1 MKIKK
6 IIESHIIESMAVKK
20 AVLNKNLP
28 QIIKTAE
35 VLIET
40 YWKNG
45 GTVYVFG
52 NGGSSCDAQ
61 HFAEELTSAFR
72 TLERWSLPA
81 HALSDNGAVLT
92 AIGNDY
98 GFDYIFARQLE
109 GVAKKGYLVIA
120 FSTSGNSINIVRALE
135 VAKRRGIKTVGFL
148 GKKGGKAAK
157 IVDIPIIIPSNSTD
171 HIQEC
176 HITIAH
182 SLCKIIEELFFD
194 TNERK

>member
-1 MKIKK
+1 MKIEQ
-6 IIESHIIESMAVKK
+6 IISKHLKDSIRTKES
-20 AVLNKNLP
+20 VLEKNLP
-28 QIIKTAE
+28 NIIKAAQA
-35 VLIET
+35 LIET

-45 GTVYVFG
+45 GTVYLFG

-98 GFDYIFARQLE
+98 GFEYIFARQLE
-109 GVAKKGYLVIA
+109 GVAKKGDLVIA
-120 FSTSGNSINIVRALE
+120 FSTSGNSVNILRALE
-135 VAKRRGIKTVGFL
+135 VAKKRDVKTVGFL
-148 GKKGGKAAK
+148 GKKGGKAASV
-157 IVDIPIIIPSNSTD
+157 VDIPIVIPSDSTD

-182 SLCKIIEELFFD
+182 ALCTIIEELFFD
-194 TNERK
+194 SHDQ

>member
-1 MKIKK
+1 MRTRVFIRSYLR
-6 IIESHIIESMAVKK
+6 ESIRTKERM
-20 AVLNKNLP
+20 LEKNMDSIVRVADAL
-28 QIIKTAE
+28 
-35 VLIET
+35 VET

-45 GTVYVFG
+45 GTVYLFG

-72 TLERWSLPA
+72 IIERWSLPA

-98 GFDYIFARQLE
+98 GFENVFARQIA
-109 GVAKKGYLVIA
+109 GVAKATDLVMA
-120 FSTSGNSINIVRALE
+120 FSTRGNSSNILKAVE
-135 VAKRRGIKTVGFL
+135 VAKGRGIKTVGFI
-148 GKKGGKAAK
+148 GAGGGKLAGL
-157 IVDIPIIIPSNSTD
+157 VDIPVIVPSDSVS

-182 SLCKIIEELFFD
+182 ALCAVLEELFFK
-194 TNERK
+194 E